1 MKEEILKN
9 IRPVKIG
16 KLPAFLKAI
25 EPLFDFV
32 TDKDFSKEFD
42 SNFIRHLAEYIEPL
56 IEAVCIGSGADRKW
70 LEEQDAQVLVELTAK
85 IIEVNVDFFAG
96 VLGAISVPAQE
107 AQSATGGANA

>member
-9 IRPVKIG
+9 IKPVKIG

-32 TDKDFSKEFD
+32 AGKDFSKEFD
-42 SNFIRHLAEYIEPL
+42 RDFIRHLAEYIEPL

-107 AQSATGGANA
+107 SATGGASA